1 MLRKRLQQH
10 FDPILAITI
19 LLVLAALVALC
30 LTMVTPAAEAKG
42 GGISVGGATA
52 KGNKAKLLS
61 NGKAIPPEG
70 APRRVVQA
78 IEAANEI
85 RKKPYVWGGGHGKW
99 KDKGY
104 DCSGAVSYML
114 HGGHMLDSPLDSGSL
129 ASSWGERGKGRWITV
144 YANGGHTYAVVAGL
158 RWDTSMTAGDGPG
171 WSTEMRSARGFVK
184 KHYAG

>member
-10 FDPILAITI
+10 FDPIVAITI
-19 LLVLAALVALC
+19 LLVLAALAALC
-30 LTMVTPAAEAKG
+30 LTMFTPPASAG
-42 GGISVGGATA
+42 GGISVAPTVKGKTA
-52 KGNKAKLLS
+52 KLRHGV
-61 NGKAIPPEG
+61 AIPPED
-70 APRRVVQA
+70 APARVVQA
-78 IEAANEI
+78 IEAANKI
-85 RKKPYVWGGGHGKW
+85 RNKPYIWGGGHGKW

-114 HGGHMLDSPLDSGSL
+114 HGGHMLNTPLDSGSL

-184 KHYAG
+184 KHYEGK